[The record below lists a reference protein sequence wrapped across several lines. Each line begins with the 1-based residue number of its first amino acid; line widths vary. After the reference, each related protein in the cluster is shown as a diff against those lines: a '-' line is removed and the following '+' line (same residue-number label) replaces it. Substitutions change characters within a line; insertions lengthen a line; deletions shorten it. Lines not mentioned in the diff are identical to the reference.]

1 MLPGSAMPVLS
12 NGPISVLWMHPCM
25 LCNTPPAAGMQK
37 FCAGTSPAPPS
48 PTKAAASGKKSS
60 STRVSAEDVDSDED
74 FLVGVDMTLLH
85 R

>member
-1 MLPGSAMPVLS
+1 MDATLQDVQSPSSSWG
-12 NGPISVLWMHPCM
+12 
-25 LCNTPPAAGMQK
+25 AAH

-60 STRVSAEDVDSDED
+60 STRVTGEDVDTDED

>member
-1 MLPGSAMPVLS
+1 
-12 NGPISVLWMHPCM
+12 M
-25 LCNTPPAAGMQK
+25 LCNTPPAAGVQSL
-37 FCAGTSPAPPS
+37 CAGTSPAPPS

-60 STRVSAEDVDSDED
+60 STRVTGEDVDNDED